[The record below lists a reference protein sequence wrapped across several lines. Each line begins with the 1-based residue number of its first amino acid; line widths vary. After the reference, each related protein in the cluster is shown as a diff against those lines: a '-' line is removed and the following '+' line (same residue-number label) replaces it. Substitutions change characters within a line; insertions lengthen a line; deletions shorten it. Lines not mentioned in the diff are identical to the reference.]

1 MRKYRYGKG
10 NAMTEMSYEEASK
23 ALEKL
28 YELFHETNN
37 MVLIQEYAVAISDLL
52 GTKGGFSK
60 YLHGNGGELKTR
72 QARLLSIFLHN
83 IELLLH
89 RTWVNEQD
97 ESKKAE
103 ALEELSIFSAEMAQG
118 DSAKALAHL
127 ITISDLLIHL
137 LFGNAFEAGNYKD
150 FLIRI
155 DPQFALLYHFLELI
169 RASNPTP
176 AIDEHHYILIL
187 VLMYAFSSY

>member
-1 MRKYRYGKG
+1 MRKYHYDKG
-10 NAMTEMSYEEASK
+10 IAMTEMSYETAST

-28 YELFHETNN
+28 YELFHETDNI
-37 MVLIQEYAVAISDLL
+37 VLIQEYAVAISDLL

-97 ESKKAE
+97 EAKKSE
-103 ALEELSIFSAEMAQG
+103 AIQELATFSAEMAQG

-137 LFGNAFEAGNYKD
+137 LFGASIYGGNYHE
-150 FLIRI
+150 FLLRI
-155 DPQFALLYHFLELI
+155 DPQFALLYRFLELI
-169 RASNPTP
+169 RTSTFEPGVDQHQFLLT
-176 AIDEHHYILIL
+176 LI
-187 VLMYAFSSY
+187 LMYAFSCY

>member
-1 MRKYRYGKG
+1 
-10 NAMTEMSYEEASK
+10 MTEMSYEEASA

-28 YELFHETNN
+28 YELFHETSN

-83 IELLLH
+83 IDLLLH
-89 RTWVNEQD
+89 RTWVNEVD

-118 DSAKALAHL
+118 DPAKALAHL

-137 LFGNAFEAGNYKD
+137 LFGNAFEAVNYKE

-155 DPQFALLYHFLELI
+155 DPQFALLYYFLELI
-169 RASNPTP
+169 RASYPSP
-176 AIDEHHYILIL
+176 AIDEHHYMLILI
-187 VLMYAFSSY
+187 LMYAFSCY